1 MKKQLHYTFSMF
13 FILFSI
19 FSFSQDYQWQW
30 AHRGGGNQNAGNAGT
45 FSQSLEQIFD
55 VKIDQFN
62 NYYFAGTVTNFNPEF
77 MGEPITKYGT
87 NNTHTDI
94 YIVSTDCE
102 GNFRWYTTLGGQ
114 ASVSFVSIDLDDLG
128 GLYISFT
135 TANFSRIN
143 NTSVPPHYAP
153 GVFLGLG
160 TSNTPNP
167 NNRSIALIKYDTEGN
182 YLWHRLPQDE
192 NVTTVPTP
200 GFFDTRGLAYS
211 LIAEPDGTIHWLC
224 RFAPGN
230 HLNGALVVPSDV
242 TEYHAILKYD
252 KDGNFLSHI
261 PLPFTGGAGPAHT
274 KLYRDPLN
282 GRYYFYIIP
291 ISPSGPVT
299 TAWQGETITAAG
311 AVYALDA
318 AGNEL
323 WRKVASS
330 PSIRSASIWGL
341 TTDEFS
347 NVYLTGLAGNNAT
360 NNQYASLAG
369 YTFTHFSSSP
379 YLLKLDVNGDLLW
392 GTNLNPSTGS
402 TAEFQNNCGN
412 CFGRSVAVNG
422 NEVAIATSLLANTWG
437 NFVMPRVYGDG
448 PAPVLMRFNKETGV
462 PIAMNDIKDV
472 LGVNNSEE
480 LMTVATDLNGNYV
493 VGGYAR
499 STIFLNHPTIA
510 PLTTNGGFSDF
521 FIAKLGTTPCEPLSI
536 EEPIKNKIKLYP
548 NPTGGILYIEADNL
562 QGYAVY
568 NLLGQELI
576 KGAFKGNFTIN
587 LEGLSQGTYL
597 VRLTAFD
604 GMVITEKVI
613 RE

>member
-1 MKKQLHYTFSMF
+1 M
-13 FILFSI
+13 
-19 FSFSQDYQWQW
+19 
-30 AHRGGGNQNAGNAGT
+30 
-45 FSQSLEQIFD
+45 
-55 VKIDQFN
+55 
-62 NYYFAGTVTNFNPEF
+62 
-77 MGEPITKYGT
+77 
-87 NNTHTDI
+87 
-94 YIVSTDCE
+94 
-102 GNFRWYTTLGGQ
+102 
-114 ASVSFVSIDLDDLG
+114 DLDHLG

-135 TANFSRIN
+135 TANFSSTN

-153 GVFLGLG
+153 GVFLGFG
-160 TSNTPNP
+160 TNGSNPNP
-167 NNRSIALIKYDTEGN
+167 NNRRIALIKYDTDGT
-182 YLWHRLPQDE
+182 YLWHHMPQDE
-192 NVTTVPTP
+192 NVVASPNPAP
-200 GFFDTRGLAYS
+200 GFYS
-211 LIAEPDGTIHWLC
+211 ALGIGYTLIAEPDGTIHWHC